1 MSPDDK
7 AATDDIPTPPI
18 HTTGPLDERDGHSPF
33 PIVGIGA
40 SAGGLEAFKQ
50 LLAHL
55 PSDTG
60 MTFVFVQHLD
70 PRHESGLTDLLG
82 RTTSMTVVEATEG
95 LPVRP
100 DHVYII
106 SPNTN
111 LAIHQGILRL
121 TPRPPGRG
129 LHLPVDYL
137 FRSLAEEQKT
147 RAIGVV
153 LSGTGADGTQGLC
166 EIKAVGGITFA
177 QDKNSARHDGMPS
190 SAADNGCADFVLPPE
205 EIAARLA
212 VIGKH
217 PYLTPAA
224 AVLEH
229 GDNNEAQ
236 YGKILASVRSVTGVD
251 FSQYRDTTI
260 KRRIMRRMAMHAE
273 QSLEKY
279 IERLAADRKEVE
291 ALYHDLLI
299 NVTSF
304 FRDAELFDALKEQVF
319 PEIVADKPAMAP
331 LRVWVPGCSTG
342 QEAYSIAMALV
353 EFLDDKPIRPPILI
367 FATDLSDPTS
377 LEKARAGLY
386 PESIEAEVTPERLR
400 RFFRK
405 EDHVY
410 GIEKSIRDV
419 CVFARQDINRDPPF
433 SHVDLISCRNVLIY
447 LATPLQ
453 RRVLPTFHYALNVPG
468 FLVLGTAETVGENT
482 DLFDLVDRDNRI
494 YVKKANASRPH
505 VQFGPVNYKTAGGLE
520 VHRGGQRR
528 AIPAEFQREADRILL
543 GRYAP
548 PGVLVNDNLEI
559 IQFRGRTSAYLEP
572 PPGEPTANLL
582 KMAREGLFIEL
593 RSALAEAARQNQ
605 PVRREGARVR
615 TNGGVREI
623 SLEVVP
629 VKPSNTNEACFLVL
643 FHEDESPDIA
653 QKGQGSTAK
662 DQPDIPPFTPGS
674 SAGREVAQLQNEL
687 TATKEYLQSL
697 VEQQDATNEELRSA
711 NEEILSSNE
720 ELQSTN
726 EELET
731 AKEELQSS
739 NEELSTVNEQLQS
752 RNLELSQTTNDLT
765 NLLTSTAIPVVMVGN
780 DLRIRSFTA
789 AARRAMSLLPT
800 DVGRPI
806 NDLKA
811 SVDVPDLDAI
821 IQDVIES
828 VQVKS
833 REVLDREGR
842 WHMLR
847 IHPYRTAD
855 NKIDGAVVML
865 LDIDE
870 IKATEKRILQQ
881 AELLDL
887 AYEPIFAR
895 DKGGRIIYWNRGASE
910 LYGYTAEEVLGRVSH
925 EILQP
930 GMHLP
935 QEISD
940 AALERDGHWFG
951 EVVHLTRDGRQ
962 LVVESRQQVVT
973 RSDGQRI
980 VLETNRDISERKQ
993 FEDELKQRVE
1003 ELRESD
1009 RRKNDFIAVLSHEL
1023 RNPLA
1028 PIYNALAVLR
1038 SPDASESQARWSRE
1052 VIDRQ
1057 VNQMARLL
1065 DDLLDISR
1073 ITGGKLQL
1081 RKGPVELA
1089 KVIESAIET
1098 SQPEIEAADHKLM
1111 IDLPADPMWLD
1122 ADPTRLAEVFSNLL
1136 TNAAKYTDRGGQVWL
1151 TAGRQGNEA
1160 IVTVK
1165 DSGIGIAKDLLPHIF
1180 DMFVQGERGLQ
1191 RIYGGLGLGLT
1202 LARELVQMHG
1212 GSIEAKSEGLG
1223 KGSEFIV
1230 RLPLGEAREPV
1241 DNSRAE
1247 FRLTARAKLP
1257 EVKRVLVVDDSAIHA
1272 QSLGMFLE
1280 MAGYEV
1286 RTARDGL
1293 SALEV
1298 LTEFLPDVAL
1308 IDIGLPG
1315 LNGYDLARAI
1325 HDQPQLRNTVLVA
1338 QTGWGR
1344 EEDRRSA
1351 QAAGFDYHLTKPIDP
1366 EDVLKLLAG
1375 LARD

>member
-1 MSPDDK
+1 MSPGDK
-7 AATDDIPTPPI
+7 PEAENIPTPPI
-18 HTTGPLDERDGHSPF
+18 HSRGPLDERDGHSLF

-60 MTFVFVQHLD
+60 MAFVFVQHLD
-70 PRHESGLTDLLG
+70 PRHESKLTELLG
-82 RTTSMTVVEATEG
+82 RTTSIPVVEATEG

-111 LAIHQGILRL
+111 LAIHRGILRV
-121 TPRPPGRG
+121 TPRPQERG
-129 LHLPVDYL
+129 PHLPVDYL
-137 FRSLAEEQKT
+137 FRSLAEEQKA
-147 RAIGVV
+147 RAIAVV

-177 QDKNSARHDGMPS
+177 QDKQSARQEGMPS
-190 SAADNGCADFVLPPE
+190 SAAENGGADFILPPDQ
-205 EIAARLA
+205 IAGRLA
-212 VIGKH
+212 EIGKH

-229 GDNNEAQ
+229 ENAEGQ

-260 KRRIMRRMAMHAE
+260 KRRIMRRMAVHAE
-273 QSLEKY
+273 QSLERY
-279 IERLAADRKEVE
+279 NQRLAADKKEVE
-291 ALYHDLLI
+291 ALYRDLLI

-304 FRDAELFDALKEQVF
+304 FRDPELFDALKEQVF
-319 PEIVADKPAMAP
+319 PEIVKAKSAIAP
-331 LRVWVPGCSTG
+331 VRIWIPGCSTG

-353 EFLDDKPIRPPILI
+353 EFLDDKPSRPPILI
-367 FATDLSDPTS
+367 FATDLGDSTS
-377 LEKARAGLY
+377 LEKARAGVY

-410 GIEKSIRDV
+410 RIEKSIRDA
-419 CVFARQDINRDPPF
+419 CVFAHQNVTHDPPF

-447 LATPLQ
+447 LTTPLQ
-453 RRVLPTFHYALNVPG
+453 RRVLPTFHYALNAPG

-482 DLFDLVDRDNRI
+482 DLFELADRNNRI
-494 YVKKANASRPH
+494 YIKKPNANRPH
-505 VQFGPVNYKTAGGLE
+505 LQFGPVDYKTAGGLE
-520 VHRGGQRR
+520 VHRGGQRH
-528 AIPAEFQREADRILL
+528 AVPAEFQREADRILL

-548 PGVLVNDNLEI
+548 PGVLVNENLEI

-572 PPGEPTANLL
+572 PPGEPTTNLL
-582 KMAREGLFIEL
+582 KMAREGLFVEL
-593 RSALAEAARQNQ
+593 RSALAEAAKQNEL
-605 PVRREGARVR
+605 VRREGARVR
-615 TNGGVREI
+615 INGAVREI
-623 SLEVVP
+623 GLEIVP
-629 VKPSNTNEACFLVL
+629 VKPPGSNEACFLVL
-643 FHEDESPDIA
+643 FHEGESPDIA

-662 DQPDIPPFTPGS
+662 EQADTSPFTPGS
-674 SAGREVAQLQNEL
+674 SDGREVAQLQSEL

-739 NEELSTVNEQLQS
+739 NEELTTVNEQLQS

-765 NLLTSTAIPVVMVGN
+765 NLLTSAAIPVVMVGT
-780 DLRIRSFTA
+780 DLRVRRFTA
-789 AARRAMSLLPT
+789 PARKAMSLLPT
-800 DVGRPI
+800 DIGRPI
-806 NDLKA
+806 THLKS
-811 SVDVPDLDAI
+811 SVDVSDLDAI
-821 IQDVIES
+821 IEDVIEN
-828 VQVKS
+828 VQVRS

-870 IKATEKRILQQ
+870 IKVAQKRLLQQ

-887 AYEPIFAR
+887 AHEAIFAR
-895 DKGGRIIYWNRGASE
+895 EKGGAIIYWNRGASA
-910 LYGYTAEEVLGRVSH
+910 LYGYTPEEALGRISH
-925 EILQP
+925 ELLQP
-930 GMHLP
+930 GKPLP
-935 QEISD
+935 QEVSE
-940 AALERDGHWFG
+940 AALEREGHWFG
-951 EVVHLTRDGRQ
+951 EIIHMHRDGRQ
-962 LVVESRQQVVT
+962 IIAESRQQFVT
-973 RSDGQRI
+973 LGDGQAI

-993 FEDELKQRVE
+993 LEEDLKQRVE

-1057 VNQMARLL
+1057 VIQMTRLL

-1098 SQPEIEAADHKLM
+1098 SQPEIEAADHKFM
-1111 IDLPADPMWLD
+1111 TDLPTEQMWLD

-1160 IVTVK
+1160 VVTIK

-1212 GSIEAKSEGLG
+1212 GSIEARSEGLG

-1241 DNSRAE
+1241 ENSRAD
-1247 FRLTARAKLP
+1247 FRLTARHKLP

-1298 LTEFLPDVAL
+1298 LTEFIPDVAL

-1315 LNGYDLARAI
+1315 LDGYDLARAI
-1325 HDQPQLRNTVLVA
+1325 HDQPQLRNMVLVA

-1375 LARD
+1375 LAGD